1 MSREKQLIEWTHEKL
16 GGPPTEESMVR
27 QLKEIGVNEGMLLL
41 VHSAM
46 STIGWVPGGAVAV
59 IRALQRAVGP
69 EGTLVMP
76 THTGNLSEPSRWQ
89 NPPAPESW
97 WQTIREQTPAFD
109 PQAAPV
115 YGMGVIPETF
125 RKMSDVKRS
134 SHPHVSFAAWGRLAD
149 EVLRGHG
156 EDATRLGEALG
167 EESPIGRVYAHDGSV
182 LLVGVGYD
190 SNTSLH
196 LAEYRAD
203 YRGKKQE
210 ENCAPVL
217 VHGVRQWVCY
227 TDIEYDTD
235 DFERIGADFEREA
248 QDRGD
253 VAVGRIGLAE
263 SRLIRQRKLV
273 DFATEWMERNRGR

>member
-1 MSREKQLIEWTHEKL
+1 
-16 GGPPTEESMVR
+16 
-27 QLKEIGVNEGMLLL
+27 
-41 VHSAM
+41 
-46 STIGWVPGGAVAV
+46 
-59 IRALQRAVGP
+59 
-69 EGTLVMP
+69 
-76 THTGNLSEPSRWQ
+76 
-89 NPPAPESW
+89 
-97 WQTIREQTPAFD
+97 
-109 PQAAPV
+109 
-115 YGMGVIPETF
+115 MGVIPETF